1 MAFNKITDNFH
12 ELTENIHTY
21 LESSREYYKLDL
33 FKKMMKGAVSLVKLL
48 VIGSIFLVFLLFIS
62 VAVAISIGESMG
74 QISAGYYIVS
84 GFYFVVFILFLI
96 FGGPIIQTYIL
107 KKYSKIFF
115 NESTQ
120 EEVLNDE
127 FKNLTE

>member
-1 MAFNKITDNFH
+1 MAFTKITDNFH

-21 LESSREYYKLDL
+21 LESSKEFYKLDL
-33 FKKMMKGAVSLVKLL
+33 FKKMMKGAVALVKLL

-62 VAVAISIGESMG
+62 VAVAISIGESLG
-74 QISAGYYIVS
+74 QMSAGYYIVS
-84 GFYFVVFILFLI
+84 GFYLLVFILFLI
-96 FGGPIIQTYIL
+96 FGGPIIQTYML

-120 EEVLNDE
+120 EDVLDDE